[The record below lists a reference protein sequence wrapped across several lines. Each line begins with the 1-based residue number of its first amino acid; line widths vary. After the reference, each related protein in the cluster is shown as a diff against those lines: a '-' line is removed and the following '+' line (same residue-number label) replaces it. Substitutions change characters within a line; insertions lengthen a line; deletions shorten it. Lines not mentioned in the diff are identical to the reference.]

1 MSKDG
6 VTEEQ
11 QVVAFL
17 EANPDLLSRHPELVE
32 SLVIPHAAGDTASL
46 VEYQAQV
53 LRDRNR
59 DLTSRLRDYLQRA
72 EENEAL
78 LRRVHGFCLEIA
90 AVDSAPTLVAM
101 TRERLLRDFGC
112 DFVSMGGFSERDID
126 GWQNLGEEAARDLE
140 SFRVAHRGVCGRLS
154 RDRLRWLFDEGDLG
168 EIQSGAMVT
177 LGPPGFGI
185 LAVGSR
191 EEHRFFPGM
200 GTLFLE
206 LLAQMVGQRLIAV
219 DGEHADR

>member
-1 MSKDG
+1 M
-6 VTEEQ
+6 
-11 QVVAFL
+11 
-17 EANPDLLSRHPELVE
+17 
-32 SLVIPHAAGDTASL
+32 
-46 VEYQAQV
+46 
-53 LRDRNR
+53 
-59 DLTSRLRDYLQRA
+59 
-72 EENEAL
+72 

-90 AVDSAPTLVAM
+90 AVDSAPQLVAM

-112 DFVSMGGFSERDID
+112 DFVSMGGFDQCAIE
-126 GWQNLGEEAARDLE
+126 GWKNLGKEAAHELE
-140 SFRVAHRGVCGRLS
+140 SFRSAHRGVCGRLS
-154 RDRLRWLFDEGDLG
+154 RDRLQWLFDGEALA

-206 LLAQMVGQRLIAV
+206 LLAQMVGQRLLAV
-219 DGEHADR
+219 GGEHADR